1 MTCGTGIDTG
11 ADEQLRT
18 AMEPTDTN
26 VPWSD
31 ALTKVPTRK
40 VDGRTANVQFTSEHS
55 AAHYWA
61 ASAAQK
67 RRCAGGRANEPR
79 PSARSVALNQR

>member
-61 ASAAQK
+61 ARGLLQNS
-67 RRCAGGRANEPR
+67 GG
-79 PSARSVALNQR
+79 